1 MTDAISEPGQNRRV
15 LLAVIIAA
23 TALGPLSLNIFM
35 PSMPGLQ
42 DAFGVN
48 YGTAQLTL
56 IFFMIG
62 LAGAQLMHGPLSD
75 RFGRRPVMIA
85 GLAVHFIGSVGCL
98 LAPTIEVLIAARL
111 VQAVGGCVG
120 MVVSRA
126 IIRDLFDRRRT
137 ASLLAYV
144 TMAMVAAPML
154 APTIGGFLEDWQGWR
169 ASFVFV
175 LICSLLVS
183 TATIRWLPETLA
195 KPGLM
200 GGLATIP
207 MDFARL
213 LRQRL
218 FCGYSFQIAFTAV
231 TFFSFLGGAPYVTV
245 ELLGGTPSDYGLF
258 FIPVAGSYMCA
269 NFLSARITMRVGV
282 DRMISIGCTIILIGG
297 SAILAT
303 VLAGYLSMFSLF
315 GCIAFI
321 SFGHGFCIPNGLAGA
336 VSVDYRLAG
345 SAAGLSGFL
354 QMGAGAAA
362 SFIVGYL
369 LVDTAIPMAVVI
381 FIGGIGSMT
390 AHVWGVLMAKPAI
403 AAAE

>member
-1 MTDAISEPGQNRRV
+1 VTSPPIEGGSGNRR
-15 LLAVIIAA
+15 LLALVIAA
-23 TALGPLSLNIFM
+23 TAVGPLSMNIFI

-42 DAFGVN
+42 DAFGVS

-62 LAGAQLMHGPLSD
+62 LAGAQLVHGPLSD
-75 RFGRRPVMIA
+75 RFGRRPVMIVGLLLHFA
-85 GLAVHFIGSVGCL
+85 GSLFCL
-98 LAPTIEVLIAARL
+98 FAPTIQILIAARL

-120 MVVSRA
+120 MVVGRA

-154 APTIGGFLEDWQGWR
+154 APTIGGFLDVWQGWR

-175 LICSLLVS
+175 LMCSILVAM
-183 TATIRWLPETLA
+183 ATLRWLPETLTT
-195 KPGLM
+195 PRPM

-207 MDFARL
+207 RNFVNL

-245 ELLGGTPSDYGLF
+245 ELLGGTPSDYGLY

-269 NFLSARITMRVGV
+269 NFLSARITMRIGV
-282 DRMISIGCTIILIGG
+282 DRMITMGCSIILI
-297 SAILAT
+297 AVTTLLT
-303 VLAGYLSMFSLF
+303 VVLTDHLTMASLF
-315 GCIAFI
+315 GCIAFM

-336 VSVDYRLAG
+336 VSTDHKLAG
-345 SAAGLSGFL
+345 AAAGLSGFL
-354 QMGAGAAA
+354 QMGAGAGA
-362 SFIVGYL
+362 SFIVGHL
-369 LVDTAIPMAVVI
+369 LADSAIPMAVVI
-381 FIGGIGSMT
+381 FLGGIGSMS
-390 AHVWGVLMAKPAI
+390 AHVWGVLLAP
-403 AAAE
+403 ER